1 MYSYV
6 IYMPNPSEQNILPK
20 RSLSSRILLHAIPK
34 NSLYLLAYAWEL
46 YQQKDTAPA
55 HEQSGYR
62 VWYPTIRKSQHVKD
76 FLWNHWPVHIPLSHL
91 LELLPHNGILRLYAL
106 GVLFQHTFGYLA
118 HILEELAVFGYVSYL
133 QVESNPT
140 LLGTFQITGT
150 AQLQVGFCNFET
162 VSRLHTCLT
171 APLLPLR

>member
-76 FLWNHWPVHIPLSHL
+76 FL
-91 LELLPHNGILRLYAL
+91 
-106 GVLFQHTFGYLA
+106 
-118 HILEELAVFGYVSYL
+118 
-133 QVESNPT
+133 
-140 LLGTFQITGT
+140 
-150 AQLQVGFCNFET
+150 
-162 VSRLHTCLT
+162 
-171 APLLPLR
+171 